1 MQNILIVISQSL
13 ETLSSRGT
21 QYRINSPIGEPC
33 KSKTMKYLKKI
44 IIVIPLFLYSCAIS
58 PYPKTYEPI
67 NVFLETQKLDKNRKY
82 ILQSNKED
90 NKQALRIFNGEK
102 GIKHPFDPTDPVDYT
117 DGLFI
122 EKHWKIMYK
131 KYSNDTIKK
140 HWKKEDFP
148 NFNFALEKGT
158 GLGLSYS
165 IAEKYRNTG
174 IHEIIIISEP
184 MYYMNKK
191 YIMFYFNKSSFE
203 GSSSSKVVIMKK
215 EKGNWVIVRVM
226 GDYIFS

>member
-1 MQNILIVISQSL
+1 MEHLV
-13 ETLSSRGT
+13 
-21 QYRINSPIGEPC
+21 
-33 KSKTMKYLKKI
+33 KSKTMKKLKKI
-44 IIVIPLFLYSCAIS
+44 IVIIPLFLYSCASS
-58 PYPKTYEPI
+58 PHLKTYEPI
-67 NVFLETQKLDKNRKY
+67 NVFLETQKLDKGSKY
-82 ILQSNKED
+82 ILQCDKEQ
-90 NKQALRIFNGEK
+90 NKQALRIFNGAE
-102 GIKHPFDPTDPVDYT
+102 GIVHELDPIDSIDYT
-117 DGLFI
+117 DGLYI
-122 EKHWKIMYK
+122 KKHWEKMYK

-140 HWKKEDFP
+140 YWKKEDFP

-191 YIMFYFNKSSFE
+191 YIMFYFNKVYFE

-215 EKGNWVIVRVM
+215 VRGNWVIVRVM
-226 GDYIFS
+226 GDYIIS

>member
-1 MQNILIVISQSL
+1 
-13 ETLSSRGT
+13 
-21 QYRINSPIGEPC
+21 
-33 KSKTMKYLKKI
+33 MKYLKKI
-44 IIVIPLFLYSCAIS
+44 IVIIPIFLYSCASS
-58 PYPKTYEPI
+58 PYLKTYEPI

-82 ILQSNKED
+82 ILQSNKEE
-90 NKQALRIFNGEK
+90 NIQALRIFNGGE
-102 GIKHPFDPTDPVDYT
+102 GIMHELDPIDSIDYT
-117 DGLFI
+117 DGLYVK
-122 EKHWKIMYK
+122 KHWEKMYK

-140 HWKKEDFP
+140 HWEKEDFP
-148 NFNFALEKGT
+148 NFNFVLEKGT

-165 IAEKYRNTG
+165 ITVKYMDTG

-191 YIMFYFNKSSFE
+191 YIMFYFNKVYFE
-203 GSSSSKVVIMKK
+203 GSTSAKVVIMKK

>member
-1 MQNILIVISQSL
+1 
-13 ETLSSRGT
+13 
-21 QYRINSPIGEPC
+21 
-33 KSKTMKYLKKI
+33 MKYLKKI
-44 IIVIPLFLYSCAIS
+44 IVIISLFLYSCASS
-58 PYPKTYEPI
+58 PYLKTYEPI

-82 ILQSNKED
+82 ILQSNKEE
-90 NKQALRIFNGEK
+90 NIQALRIFNGGE
-102 GIKHPFDPTDPVDYT
+102 GIVHELDPIDSIDYT
-117 DGLFI
+117 DGLYVK
-122 EKHWKIMYK
+122 KHWEKMYK

-158 GLGLSYS
+158 GLVDNYILT
-165 IAEKYRNTG
+165 KYMNTG

-184 MYYMNKK
+184 IYYMNKK
-191 YIMFYFNKSSFE
+191 YIMFYFNKVYFE

-215 EKGNWVIVRVM
+215 DKGSWVIVRVM

>member
-1 MQNILIVISQSL
+1 
-13 ETLSSRGT
+13 
-21 QYRINSPIGEPC
+21 
-33 KSKTMKYLKKI
+33 MKYLKKI
-44 IIVIPLFLYSCAIS
+44 IVIISLFLYSCASS
-58 PYPKTYEPI
+58 PYLKTYEPI

-82 ILQSNKED
+82 ILQSNKEE
-90 NKQALRIFNGEK
+90 NIQALRIFNGGE
-102 GIKHPFDPTDPVDYT
+102 GIVHELDPIDSIDYT
-117 DGLFI
+117 DGLYVK
-122 EKHWKIMYK
+122 KHWEKMYK
-131 KYSNDTIKK
+131 KYLNDTIKK

-158 GLGLSYS
+158 GLVDNYILT
-165 IAEKYRNTG
+165 KYMNTG

-191 YIMFYFNKSSFE
+191 YIMFYFNKVYFE

-215 EKGNWVIVRVM
+215 VRGNWVIVRVM